1 VTRGVLLTALLGAS
15 LALGLLTAIVQ
26 SHNRG
31 EGARLDALRED
42 CLLLEAV
49 HGAQRAKILELD
61 HGPMPALD
69 PDAPKGATP
78 PAKPGTTAKPAAS
91 AKKPAAERGAS

>member
-1 VTRGVLLTALLGAS
+1 VTRGVLLTGLLGAS

-69 PDAPKGATP
+69 PDAKGVTP
-78 PAKPGTTAKPAAS
+78 PAKLDVTAKPDA
-91 AKKPAAERGAS
+91 AKKPDASRGAP